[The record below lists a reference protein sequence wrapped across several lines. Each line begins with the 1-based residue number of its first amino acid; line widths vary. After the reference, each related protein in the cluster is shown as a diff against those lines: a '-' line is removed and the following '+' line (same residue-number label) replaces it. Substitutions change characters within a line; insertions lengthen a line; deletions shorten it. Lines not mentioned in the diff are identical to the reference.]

1 MSAAQDHLEADF
13 CIVGAGFAGLAAAL
27 RLTQSGYSV
36 FILEARERVGGKVWT
51 HYLDDGTPV
60 DMGGTFLGPTQDRI
74 YALLDEFGLSI
85 TPTPNHGDSLIVY
98 DNKVYRYSDD
108 MPNLDESKLAGVWET
123 LKTLSKMSE
132 EVSNQSPWSSPRA
145 KEWDSITLAQ
155 FIDAPSRN
163 LSEPARAMLRALF
176 ISLFTCELS
185 ELSLLYVL
193 FQIAAAGNDIE
204 IQMRVEGGADQ
215 DMVKGGM
222 ISVALKMVE
231 KLGDCIIF
239 SSPVTRIEQNE
250 KCAMVFSDNVVVKAK
265 QVVVAVPPTLAGAI
279 EYSPALPT
287 TKAELMRHMPAGSC
301 IKFFTA
307 YETPFW
313 RDKGLSGEVIAPNE
327 LIQMTLDASAPDKK
341 SGLLMSFA
349 FAREA
354 ILLAK
359 MPQQQR
365 KDTLLDALE
374 KRFGPE
380 ARKPLQYF
388 EHDWSQD
395 RWTQGC
401 HVAHTGAG
409 VITSYGHVIREPVG
423 RIHWATSETSTLWNG
438 NIDGAVRAGEYA
450 AQEILAI
457 EIV

>member
-1 MSAAQDHLEADF
+1 MSVAADHLEADF
-13 CIVGAGFAGLAAAL
+13 CIVGAGFAGLTAAL
-27 RLTQSGYSV
+27 RLTQAGYSV
-36 FILEARERVGGKVWT
+36 FVLEARERVGGKVWT

-74 YALLDEFGLSI
+74 YALLDEFDLSI

-98 DNKVYRYSDD
+98 DNQVYRYSDD
-108 MPNLDESKLAGVWET
+108 MPDLDASKLAGVWET
-123 LKTLSKMSE
+123 LRTLSKMSA
-132 EVSNQSPWSSPRA
+132 EVSNQSPWSGPRA

-185 ELSLLYVL
+185 EISLLFVL

-222 ISVALKMVE
+222 SLVALKMVE

-250 KCAMVFSDNVVVKAK
+250 KCATVFSSHVVVKAK
-265 QVVVAVPPTLAGAI
+265 QVVVAVPPNLAGAI
-279 EYSPALPT
+279 EYSPSLPA
-287 TKAELMRHMPAGSC
+287 TKTELLRHMPAGRC
-301 IKFFTA
+301 IKFITA

-313 RDKGLSGEVIAPNE
+313 REEGLSGEVMAPDE
-327 LIQMTLDASAPDKK
+327 FIQMTLDASAPDKE

-354 ILLAK
+354 ILLQE
-359 MPQQQR
+359 MPPQLR
-365 KDTLLDALE
+365 KDTLLNELE
-374 KRFGPE
+374 KRFGPK
-380 ARKPLQYF
+380 AQKPLQYF
-388 EHDWSQD
+388 EHDWFQD

-409 VITSYGHVIREPVG
+409 VITSFGHVIREPFG
-423 RIHWATSETSTLWNG
+423 RIYWATSETSTLWNG

-450 AQEILAI
+450 AREILAI
-457 EIV
+457 ETI